1 MCKLYWTLCGFESTI
16 PDMTPSTDPGSNAPH
31 VVIIGAGIGGLA
43 TAARLAGAGLRVT
56 VLERHGHPG
65 GKMRTL
71 PSAAGPVDA
80 GPTVL
85 TMRPVFEGL
94 FAALGTRLTDHV
106 TLHRQ
111 HLLARHFWPDGSTLD
126 LFDDPDANIK
136 AVTAFAGTR
145 AGRQMRAFSDRA
157 RALFEGFDAPV
168 MQSAEP
174 TLAALT
180 SHVLRHPHLIRQ
192 MAPNKTLA
200 QLLDSSFSDPRLK
213 QLFGR
218 YATYV
223 GGSPYHAP
231 ALLALIWQAEISG
244 VWVVEGGMHRLA
256 QALANAIT
264 ERGAEFFYD
273 THVARIVTERGHAT
287 GVTLTDGS
295 HLPADAVV
303 FNGDPRAL
311 ATGAL
316 GPGLDHVAPQT
327 TEIPRS
333 LSAEVWAFAAKASG
347 PDLAHHNVFF
357 RADPKPEFDALMQ
370 DRRIPDPTLYVCA
383 MDRGLPATPP
393 TLERFEIIANA
404 PPLQGHAVPEEF
416 TACQT
421 RTFQTLARFGLD
433 VEPLP
438 GPDALT
444 TPSGFDHLFP
454 ESSGSLY
461 GQSPH
466 GTMAAFQRPTARTP
480 IRGLYLAGGGVH
492 PGAGVPMAALSGRHT
507 AEAILT
513 DPISTSPSHPTAMRG
528 GMSTA

>member
-1 MCKLYWTLCGFESTI
+1 
-16 PDMTPSTDPGSNAPH
+16 MTRSRDPGTSAPH
-31 VVIIGAGIGGLA
+31 AVIIGAGIGGLA
-43 TAARLAGAGLRVT
+43 TAARLSGAGLRVT

-65 GKMRTL
+65 GKMRTM

-85 TMRPVFEGL
+85 TMRPVFEDL
-94 FAALGTRLTDHV
+94 FTALGTRLTDHV

-136 AVTAFAGTR
+136 AVAAFAGAR
-145 AGRQMRAFSDRA
+145 AGRQMRKFSDRA

-168 MQSAEP
+168 MQSPEP

-192 MAPNKTLA
+192 MASNKTLA
-200 QLLDSSFSDPRLK
+200 QLLDSSFSDPRLV

-223 GGSPYHAP
+223 GGSPYHVP
-231 ALLALIWQAEISG
+231 ALLALIWQAEVSG
-244 VWVVEGGMHRLA
+244 VWVVEGGLHRLA
-256 QALANAIT
+256 QALADAIT
-264 ERGAEFFYD
+264 TRGGEFLYD
-273 THVARIVTERGHAT
+273 THVDRIFTEKGRAI
-287 GVTLTDGS
+287 GVTLQGGTF
-295 HLPADAVV
+295 LPADAVV

-311 ATGAL
+311 ATGAF
-316 GPGLDHVAPQT
+316 GPGLESIAPQT

-333 LSAEVWAFAAKASG
+333 LSAEVWAFAARPSG

-357 RADPKPEFDALMQ
+357 RADPRPEFDALMQ
-370 DRRIPDPTLYVCA
+370 GRRVPDPTLYVCA
-383 MDRGLPATPP
+383 MDRGLPASPP

-404 PPLQGHAVPEEF
+404 PPLQDPQGPEEF
-416 TACQT
+416 TECQT
-421 RTFQTLARFGLD
+421 RTFRTLARFGLD
-433 VEPLP
+433 FDPLP

-444 TPSGFDHLFP
+444 TPPGFDRLFP

-466 GTMAAFQRPTARTP
+466 GTMAAFQRPTARTTVK
-480 IRGLYLAGGGVH
+480 GLYLAGGGVH
-492 PGAGVPMAALSGRHT
+492 PGAGVPMAALSGRHA

-513 DPISTSPSHPTAMRG
+513 DPISTSPSRPTATHG

>member
-1 MCKLYWTLCGFESTI
+1 
-16 PDMTPSTDPGSNAPH
+16 MTQSSDPGSEVPH
-31 VVIIGAGIGGLA
+31 AVIIGAGIGGLA

-56 VLERHGHPG
+56 ILERHSHPG
-65 GKMRTL
+65 GKMRTVS
-71 PSAAGPVDA
+71 SAAGPVDT

-85 TMRPVFEGL
+85 TLRPVFEEI

-111 HLLARHFWPDGSTLD
+111 HLIARHFWPDGSTLD
-126 LFDDPDANIK
+126 LFDDPQRNIE
-136 AVTAFAGTR
+136 AVTAFAGAR
-145 AGRQMRAFSDRA
+145 AGRQMRSFSDRA

-168 MQSAEP
+168 MQSPEP

-200 QLLDSSFSDPRLK
+200 QLLQSNFSDPRLI

-223 GGSPYHAP
+223 GGSPYHVP
-231 ALLALIWQAEISG
+231 ALLALIWQAEVAG
-244 VWVVEGGMHRLA
+244 VWVIEGGMHRLA
-256 QALANAIT
+256 QALADTIT
-264 ERGAEFFYD
+264 ARGSTLHYD
-273 THVARIVTERGHAT
+273 THVDRIFTKKGRAIGI
-287 GVTLTDGS
+287 TLQDGTYM
-295 HLPADAVV
+295 PADYIV

-316 GPGLDHVAPQT
+316 GPGLDQVAPQT
-327 TEIPRS
+327 IQQPRS

-347 PDLAHHNVFF
+347 PELAHHNVFF

-370 DRRIPDPTLYVCA
+370 GRRTPDPTLYVCA
-383 MDRGLPATPP
+383 MDRGLPAPP
-393 TLERFEIIANA
+393 PCLERFEVIANA
-404 PPLQGHAVPEEF
+404 PPLQDPSGPEEL

-421 RTFQTLARFGLD
+421 RTFQTLARFGLAFD
-433 VEPLP
+433 PLP
-438 GPDALT
+438 EAHALT
-444 TPSGFDHLFP
+444 TPTGFDHLFP

-466 GTMAAFQRPTARTP
+466 GTMAAFQRPTARTLVK
-480 IRGLYLAGGGVH
+480 GLYLAGGGVH
-492 PGAGVPMAALSGRHT
+492 PGAGVPMAALSGRHA

-513 DPISTSPSHPTAMRG
+513 DPISTWPSRPTATHG

>member
-1 MCKLYWTLCGFESTI
+1 
-16 PDMTPSTDPGSNAPH
+16 MTQPSHPASDAPH
-31 VVIIGAGIGGLA
+31 AAIIGAGIGGLA
-43 TAARLAGAGLRVT
+43 TAARLVGAGLRVT
-56 VLERHGHPG
+56 ILERHSHPG

-71 PSAAGPVDA
+71 PSAVGPVDT

-85 TMRPVFEGL
+85 TLRPVFEAL

-111 HLLARHFWPDGSTLD
+111 HLIARHFWPDGSTLD
-126 LFDDPDANIK
+126 LFDDPARNID
-136 AVTAFAGTR
+136 AVTAFAGAR
-145 AGRQMRAFSDRA
+145 AGRQMRSFSDRA

-168 MQSAEP
+168 MQSPEP

-200 QLLDSSFSDPRLK
+200 QLLDSSFDDPRLR

-223 GGSPYHAP
+223 GGSPYHVP

-244 VWVVEGGMHRLA
+244 VWGVEGGLNRLA
-256 QALANAIT
+256 RALADAIT
-264 ERGAEFFYD
+264 QAGATIHYD
-273 THVARIVTERGHAT
+273 THVDRIFTEKGRAV
-287 GVTLTDGS
+287 GVTLQGGR
-295 HLPADAVV
+295 HLRADAVV

-316 GPGLDHVAPQT
+316 GPGLDRVAPQT

-333 LSAEVWAFAAKASG
+333 LSAEVWAFAAKPSG

-357 RADPKPEFDALMQ
+357 RADPKPEFDALM
-370 DRRIPDPTLYVCA
+370 RGRGIPDPTLYVCA
-383 MDRGLPATPP
+383 MDRGLPTAPP
-393 TLERFEIIANA
+393 TPERFEIIANA
-404 PPLQGHAVPEEF
+404 PPLQDPSGPEEF

-433 VEPLP
+433 FDPLP

-444 TPSGFDHLFP
+444 TPSGFDQLFP
-454 ESSGSLY
+454 ESRGSLY

-480 IRGLYLAGGGVH
+480 VKGLYLAGGGVH
-492 PGAGVPMAALSGRHT
+492 PGAGVPMAALSGKHA

-513 DPISTSPSHPTAMRG
+513 DPISTSPSRPTATHG